1 MDSREG
7 PIRLHFHDTVQINIH
22 PSSQPQ
28 WDDPPPVPI
37 SNNAADDGRWNGPPN
52 PRRRNETEEFYQIF
66 LRAKPKLRGVFQIFV
81 AHFQLALGVALIY
94 IGGRNYTRLSYITFW
109 GPVILVT
116 SGSMTLR
123 ARVIPSYKLV
133 KACFILHTISCIV
146 SFAGL
151 ALCCFDEFNIIA
163 CNSCSFGNIGTL
175 SIITFLLMTNVVQL
189 LSSGCILIFSYHSL
203 KSIPRNPPQTTATP
217 NLGVIS
223 LDPPAYSEVS
233 TTLPQPSVLSQ
244 SSMFLHP
251 STFLHP
257 PESAEPPV
265 YSNLPEYFQPPEFV
279 QTEDPPPPYS

>member
-66 LRAKPKLRGVFQIFV
+66 LRAKPKLRG
-81 AHFQLALGVALIY
+81 
-94 IGGRNYTRLSYITFW
+94 
-109 GPVILVT
+109 LVT